1 MDNQLLAH
9 VGGEILVVGALAF
22 YFHKQ
27 NSELHQEIAMLKNTC
42 RELAAAVEELQESVG
57 QIGMVLGGS
66 RPQRPRPLAPASA
79 QPPTPAQTPL
89 ATTPLY
95 SKPAAPAPAHSHHHS
110 HHKKPNRKSK
120 LRKHVTVESD
130 SSSSSSSSSEEH
142 TFNDNDLDKE
152 LQSEI
157 NELDTHRD
165 RGVECQGDVCSIKI

>member
-79 QPPTPAQTPL
+79 QPQTPL